1 VTPDAVTPCEFCG
14 ADSSIA
20 LFGHRVC
27 KRCNALY
34 FAIGEAML
42 ADAPM
47 LCEVCGAVA
56 SEIVDSHML
65 CDKHHLPVSVVVEDG
80 VRTLGM
86 AGTADEI
93 RDLPET
99 DLPETEA

>member
-1 VTPDAVTPCEFCG
+1 VTPDAVTPCEFCA
-14 ADSSIA
+14 ADSSYA

-34 FAIGEAML
+34 FTIGEAML
-42 ADAPM
+42 AAGPM
-47 LCEVCGAVA
+47 VCEVCGAVA
-56 SEIVDSHML
+56 SEIVDSHVL

-86 AGTADEI
+86 MGTADEI

-99 DLPETEA
+99 EA